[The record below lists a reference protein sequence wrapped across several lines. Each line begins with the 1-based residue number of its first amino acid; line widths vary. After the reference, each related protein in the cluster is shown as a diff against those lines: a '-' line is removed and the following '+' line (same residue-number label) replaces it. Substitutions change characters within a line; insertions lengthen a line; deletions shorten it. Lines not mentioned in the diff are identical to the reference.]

1 MTQNQ
6 RIKDVDELIQEI
18 DNIFENYYVKSKDVD
33 NPYRKVIEEV
43 DKYKNEPNFQQLKYA
58 VKNKINTYKQS
69 MNLINTHWTTIFI
82 VVGLAI
88 TVIADIILN
97 NYEVLGW
104 GEEWK
109 RHIISFVICTICIE
123 VILWGGEVLG
133 SGRKNFK
140 KRCYYEMVYD
150 IFTS

>member
-1 MTQNQ
+1 M
-6 RIKDVDELIQEI
+6 
-18 DNIFENYYVKSKDVD
+18 
-33 NPYRKVIEEV
+33 
-43 DKYKNEPNFQQLKYA
+43 
-58 VKNKINTYKQS
+58 
-69 MNLINTHWTTIFI
+69 
-82 VVGLAI
+82 GLAI

-97 NYEVLGW
+97 NYEVLGV

-123 VILWGGEVLG
+123 VILWGGEVLV